1 MSAPEVTF
9 FSATLNALVRC
20 VYEVDPEQL
29 DYQFG
34 ALNGGIEVTE
44 IWHGDADLG
53 QHLEANSAKCIE
65 NECRVALACKHA
77 AETSIKSEHKA
88 MFRRAMQERHN
99 ATKPVYLEPPR
110 IELTAEQCKAV
121 DDTAGIAA

>member
-1 MSAPEVTF
+1 MSSPEVTF

-20 VYEVDPEQL
+20 VYEVDEEQL

-53 QHLEANSAKCIE
+53 PHLEANSSACIE

-77 AETSIKSEHKA
+77 AETSIKAEHKA
-88 MFRRAMQERHN
+88 MFLRVMQQ
-99 ATKPVYLEPPR
+99 PVYLEPPR

>member
-1 MSAPEVTF
+1 MGTSQTAPEVTF

-20 VYEVDPEQL
+20 VYEVDEEKL

-44 IWHGDADLG
+44 IWHGDADLAP
-53 QHLEANSAKCIE
+53 HLEANSSACIE

-88 MFRRAMQERHN
+88 MFLRVMQQ
-99 ATKPVYLEPPR
+99 PVYLEPPR
-110 IELTAEQCKAV
+110 VQLTEEQFAGMDSMAGLTA
-121 DDTAGIAA
+121 

>member
-1 MSAPEVTF
+1 MSSPEVTF

-20 VYEVDPEQL
+20 VYEVDEEQL

-34 ALNGGIEVTE
+34 ALNGGIEVTK

-53 QHLEANSAKCIE
+53 PHLEANSAKCIE

-77 AETSIKSEHKA
+77 AETSIKAEHKA
-88 MFRRAMQERHN
+88 MFLRVMQQ
-99 ATKPVYLEPPR
+99 PVYLEPPR

>member
-1 MSAPEVTF
+1 MNAQQVTF

-20 VYEVDPEQL
+20 VYEVDTEQL

-53 QHLEANSAKCIE
+53 RHLEANSSACIE
-65 NECRVALACKHA
+65 NECRVTLACKHA
-77 AETSIKSEHKA
+77 AETSIKAEHKA
-88 MFRRAMQERHN
+88 MFLRVMQQ
-99 ATKPVYLEPPR
+99 PVYLEPPR
-110 IELTAEQCKAV
+110 IEPGPDQFKCADEMTGVQA
-121 DDTAGIAA
+121 